1 MTYNLVFGRGTD
13 VAIEIVAHEKTF
25 ESSERFNCFSL
36 ETKGKENMKPTINT
50 NKNARK
56 FPFVDYQY
64 QASSLENLTGRCEK
78 LSNSFRDISRDY
90 FDTEENKDFLS
101 NAAIFVALIGSAL
114 IPIAASASAM
124 IHLVRVLPLF

>member
-1 MTYNLVFGRGTD
+1 
-13 VAIEIVAHEKTF
+13 
-25 ESSERFNCFSL
+25 
-36 ETKGKENMKPTINT
+36 MKPTITT

-64 QASSLENLTGRCEK
+64 QASSLEDLSSRCTK

-124 IHLVRVLPLF
+124 IQLVRTLSLF